1 MVVGEHRSE
10 AGNSALGF
18 ALLTV
23 SDSRNERTDKGGGL
37 LATLVVGAG
46 HRVASRGLVRDDIGE
61 IRAEVMAA
69 LALPEVDAVLVT
81 GGTGLAPRDLTV
93 EAVTPL
99 FDREIPGFGELFRML
114 SFAEIGAAAMLSRAA
129 AGLVSGRAIFLLPGS
144 PAAVELALSRL
155 VLPEINHLL
164 AQARRP
170 AKRAPAEPP
179 GSPGSPGAAS

>member
-10 AGNSALGF
+10 AGSPVLGF

-23 SDSRNERTDKGGGL
+23 SDSRNERTDRGGGL
-37 LATLVVGAG
+37 LATLVAGAG
-46 HRVASRGLVRDDIGE
+46 HRIVSRGLVRDDIGE
-61 IRAEVMAA
+61 IRAEVKAA

-81 GGTGLAPRDLTV
+81 GGTGLAPRDVTV
-93 EAVTPL
+93 EAVAPL
-99 FDREIPGFGELFRML
+99 FEKEIPGFGELFRML

-144 PAAVELALSRL
+144 PAAIELALSRL
-155 VLPEINHLL
+155 VLPEIAHLL

-170 AKRAPAEPP
+170 AKRLPMGVP
-179 GSPGSPGAAS
+179 GELD